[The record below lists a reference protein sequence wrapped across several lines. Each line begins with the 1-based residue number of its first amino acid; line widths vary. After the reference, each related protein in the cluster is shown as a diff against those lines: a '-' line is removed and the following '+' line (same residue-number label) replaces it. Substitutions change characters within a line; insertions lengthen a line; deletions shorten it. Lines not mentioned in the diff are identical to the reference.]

1 MHGVADSV
9 LVFLVRPQSALLL
22 TSLLAFISELM
33 ALTLSVLSGLA
44 FLLPG
49 LSRLLSAFFL
59 PIVCHEVFL
68 PGVRAVAHRTI

>member
-22 TSLLAFISELM
+22 TSLLAFISELI

-49 LSRLLSAFFL
+49 LSRLLSAVFL
-59 PIVCHEVFL
+59 PIVRHEVFL
-68 PGVRAVAHRTI
+68 SGVRAVAHRTI